1 MTEMNKEIES
11 QKRAEIR
18 EDFKLYLKQCVNI
31 ENLDDVLDEIEE
43 NIQDL
48 YNKNLFDLIK
58 VDEFDELRDGLNLE
72 KYIKESLAEETIDY
86 DDILDYYREFLV
98 AYNFALEWVKPR
110 KKAQQDENTAKNT
123 IVFGAPGTGKS
134 YYIDNLPDMSDE
146 NSTRVT
152 FHPDTDYASFVG
164 CYKPTKDE
172 SGDLTYEFVPQAFTE
187 AYINAWKQPNDKPY
201 YLVIEE
207 INRGNCAQI
216 FGDLFQLLDRFEED
230 SEKGTKGF
238 SEYPINA
245 DKDLSKYLS
254 THLTGDFS
262 SIKKEDI
269 RKSVETGKKLCLPSN
284 LRILA
289 TMNTSD
295 QSLYPMDSAFKRRW
309 EWVYIPISYDK
320 KVKFIITDKR
330 DNGKGYSWEDFLKTI
345 NERIYIATKSEDK
358 QLGFW
363 FVGKSQTISESTFVN
378 KVIFYLWNDVF
389 KDYHDENYSPF
400 TKCKLTFQSFYDAY
414 GTLKLDVVKDFLE
427 KGLDLKLEENIFPRI
442 EASQQYQDSQSTFKG
457 KIQVTFPDG
466 TVIKGSSDAQVLIDV
481 INKIGP
487 ERVRSLNIKVAGGP
501 LVAASIEEIPD
512 KSNYRQSALSH
523 QLSNG
528 MYAFTNS
535 NKNQKIKQL
544 RRIAK
549 GTGVNFEVEE
559 SNQTS
564 QQNEVAD

>member
-1 MTEMNKEIES
+1 MNNEIEG

-18 EDFKLYLKQCVNI
+18 EDFKLYLKQCVGI
-31 ENLDDVLDEIEE
+31 EDLDDVLDVVEEIEE
-43 NIQDL
+43 NIQNT
-48 YNKNLFDLIK
+48 YNKSLFDIVK
-58 VDEFDELRDGLNLE
+58 VNEFDEQREGFYPERMISENPTEESIDSDGV
-72 KYIKESLAEETIDY
+72 
-86 DDILDYYREFLV
+86 LDYYHEFLI
-98 AYNFALEWVKPR
+98 AYKFAHEWVKPR
-110 KKAQQDENTAKNT
+110 RIQNDETTFRNI

-134 YYIDNLPDMSDE
+134 HYIDNLPGMSDE

-152 FHPDTDYASFVG
+152 FHPDSDYASFVG

-172 SGDLTYEFVPQAFTE
+172 NGELTYEFVPQAFTE
-187 AYINAWKQPNDKPY
+187 AYINAWKQPTDKPY
-201 YLVIEE
+201 YLIIEE

-230 SEKGTKGF
+230 SENGSKGF
-238 SEYPINA
+238 SEYPIYA
-245 DKDLSKYLS
+245 DKDLSKYLC
-254 THLTGDFS
+254 TYLTGDFS
-262 SIKKEDI
+262 GIKKEGD
-269 RKSVETGKKLCLPSN
+269 RKLVETGKKLCLPSN

-330 DNGKGYSWEDFLKTI
+330 DNGKGYSWEDFLKII

-389 KDYHDENYSPF
+389 KDYHDEIYSPF
-400 TKCKLTFQSFYDAY
+400 TKCKMTFQSFYDSS
-414 GTLKLDVVKDFLE
+414 GSLKHDVVKDFLE

-442 EASQQYQDSQSTFKG
+442 KVSQQYQESQSTSKG

-466 TVIKGSSDAQVLIDV
+466 TIFMGKGPQVLVDV
-481 INKIGP
+481 INKITP
-487 ERVRSLNIKVAGGP
+487 DIVRNLNITVAGGP
-501 LVAASIEEIPD
+501 LVAASKDEIPN
-512 KSNYRQSALSH
+512 KTHLIQSAKK
-523 QLSNG
+523 LSNG
-528 MYAFTNS
+528 MYVVTHGS
-535 NKNQKIKQL
+535 IPSKIRL
-544 RRIAK
+544 LNTISED
-549 GTGVNFEVEE
+549 TGIKFDIKDL
-559 SNQTS
+559 NQTS